1 MWPIRSQCPKDD
13 HTETKM
19 DAVDMNN
26 FFQTLAGRRLTES
39 TLPDLVQA
47 VESCAIE
54 LKRLNSNHHALQ
66 SLRRLAEANCEAT
79 LRNGIATLEDGTQI
93 DLSC

>member
-1 MWPIRSQCPKDD
+1 
-13 HTETKM
+13 
-19 DAVDMNN
+19 MNN

-66 SLRRLAEANCEAT
+66 SLRRLAGVNGQAT
-79 LRNGIATLEDGTQI
+79 LRDGIATLEDGTQI

>member
-1 MWPIRSQCPKDD
+1 MSD
-13 HTETKM
+13 
-19 DAVDMNN
+19 

-54 LKRLNSNHHALQ
+54 LKRLNSNRHALQ
-66 SLRRLAEANCEAT
+66 SLRRLAEANSQAT
-79 LRNGIATLEDGTQI
+79 LRDGIATLEDGTQI
-93 DLSC
+93 DLLC

>member
-1 MWPIRSQCPKDD
+1 VND
-13 HTETKM
+13 
-19 DAVDMNN
+19 

-39 TLPDLVQA
+39 ILPDLVQA
-47 VESCAIE
+47 VESCATE
-54 LKRLNSNHHALQ
+54 LKRLNNNHHALQ
-66 SLRRLAEANCEAT
+66 SLRRLAEANGQAT